1 MWPVL
6 TQISGTK
13 GFGDCGIVNP
23 LEKTTSGFKFRRLFG
38 DVNLEI
44 GLSLVPANKKKSVI
58 YYIQHLQIR
67 KVKFF

>member
-13 GFGDCGIVNP
+13 GFGDCGVVNP
-23 LEKTTSGFKFRRLFG
+23 LENTTSGFKFRRLFG

-44 GLSLVPANKKKSVI
+44 GLSLVPANKILSVT
-58 YYIQHLQIR
+58 Y
-67 KVKFF
+67 